1 MEEVGR
7 RWTWPR
13 SVLLRTVL
21 GAGPVEKA
29 ISNHP
34 HPNLMLK
41 GLTQPWL
48 IERR

>member
-21 GAGPVEKA
+21 GARPVEKA

-34 HPNLMLK
+34 HPNLTLK